1 MFGTRAAVL
10 HGARLIG
17 RRSLHRRWA
26 LAPTAGFASRGH
38 PSSSSSSSSSC
49 SSSTT
54 RRGMGSGI
62 GARQGG
68 VPASFSAAAAVVPEA
83 ASTRGQGG
91 RFPSLLIT
99 ADAITA
105 EGSFAE
111 TQATFMTPDQDAV
124 VELDASLAAKN
135 MGVVA
140 HYYMDAELQGTLA
153 ALDWKHVSVADSLAM
168 GDAAVKMVKEGGVTS
183 IACLGVDFMA
193 ESVRATLD
201 ASGCQGVPVY
211 RLSEAEIGCSLAEAA
226 ERNFYEAWL
235 REAAAKPNSMHV
247 VYINTSLVTKALSH
261 SLVPTITC
269 TSSNVLHTVL
279 QAFSQVPDLT
289 IWYGPDTYM
298 GENIYNML
306 LEMRQMDDEQIRAV
320 HPAHTQASIRDLCGR
335 FNYFKQGNC
344 VVHHMFG
351 DDVVKRVRSNHADAF
366 HTAHL
371 EVPGEMFSLAMEAQ
385 KKGRGV
391 VGSTSNILG
400 FIKDQTREAVAR
412 DGGGRGGGEKLS
424 FVLGTESG
432 MITSIVR
439 SVQEE
444 LKVQG
449 NSTQVEIVFPVA
461 SEAMT
466 ATGEEG
472 EGSMQVVP
480 GVSGGEGCSTAGGC
494 ATCPFMKMNDLDA
507 LMDVA
512 SNADKSGA
520 VSDELEGFLPK
531 RRAFTLKGEDQTQL
545 GVLPILHMRHLM
557 ANGSLSDELVSD
569 VQNRCG

>member
-1 MFGTRAAVL
+1 M
-10 HGARLIG
+10 
-17 RRSLHRRWA
+17 
-26 LAPTAGFASRGH
+26 
-38 PSSSSSSSSSC
+38 
-49 SSSTT
+49 
-54 RRGMGSGI
+54 
-62 GARQGG
+62 
-68 VPASFSAAAAVVPEA
+68 
-83 ASTRGQGG
+83 
-91 RFPSLLIT
+91 IT

-111 TQATFMTPDQDAV
+111 TQATFMTPDAEAV
-124 VELDASLAAKN
+124 RELDASLAAKN

-153 ALDWKHVSVADSLAM
+153 ALEWEHVSVADSLAM

-201 ASGCQGVPVY
+201 ASDCKEVPVY

-226 ERNFYEAWL
+226 EKKFYEAWL
-235 REAAAKPNSMHV
+235 REAAAQPNSMHV
-247 VYINTSLVTKALSH
+247 VYINTSLVTKALSQ

-269 TSSNVLHTVL
+269 TSSNVLNTVL
-279 QAFSQVPDLT
+279 QAFAQVPGLT

-298 GENIYNML
+298 GENLHNMI
-306 LEMRQMDDEQIRAV
+306 LELSQMDDEQIKAV
-320 HPAHTQASIRDLCGR
+320 HPAHNQASIRELYGK
-335 FNYFKQGNC
+335 FNYFRQGNC

-412 DGGGRGGGEKLS
+412 EGGGGGANGGEKLS

-439 SVQEE
+439 AVQQE

-466 ATGEEG
+466 ATGEDG

-512 SNADKSGA
+512 SQADKSGA
-520 VSDELEGFLPK
+520 VSDSLEGFLPK
-531 RRAFTLKGEDQTQL
+531 RRAFTVKGEDQTQL